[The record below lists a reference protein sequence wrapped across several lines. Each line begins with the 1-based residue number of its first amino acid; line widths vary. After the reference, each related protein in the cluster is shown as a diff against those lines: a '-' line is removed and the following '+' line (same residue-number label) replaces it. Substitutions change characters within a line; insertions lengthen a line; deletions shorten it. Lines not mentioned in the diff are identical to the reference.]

1 MRATLAV
8 LALSL
13 LYGAAQAEPAPG
25 AGDAAAPV
33 ETFAWLAGSW
43 VEARDGVVTREVWL
57 APLGG
62 TMTGANQAN
71 RPGRRPF
78 VEHMTITTEAAGPTF
93 TAFLPG
99 QPPTAFVLKPGG
111 TADEAVFENPAHD
124 FPQRVIYRRCGDDL
138 CARIEGAAK
147 GRLRSQ
153 DWRFRRAE

>member
-78 VEHMTITTEAAGPTF
+78 V
-93 TAFLPG
+93 
-99 QPPTAFVLKPGG
+99 LKPGG

-138 CARIEGAAK
+138 CARIEGTVK